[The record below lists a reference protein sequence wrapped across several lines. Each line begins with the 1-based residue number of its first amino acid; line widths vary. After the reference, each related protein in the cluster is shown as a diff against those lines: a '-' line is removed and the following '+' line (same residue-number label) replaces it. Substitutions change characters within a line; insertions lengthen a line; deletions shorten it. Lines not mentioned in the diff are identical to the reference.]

1 MDLEAAIFQ
10 FITVLVCG
18 VMGGVSSASLI
29 GDRGEF
35 TMGEVMSVGRG
46 EGGREGGRE
55 GGSIK

>member
-35 TMGEVMSVGRG
+35 TMGEVMSVG
-46 EGGREGGRE
+46 GREGGRE